1 MSRDA
6 KFPLRGVMKASGAIL
21 RFLNKE
27 CTQSNLQEWQQHQST
42 VLGVKYGKLINIIKT
57 FLKKLPRKYDK
68 MRADW
73 DNGRREYTGFN
84 YPVTVAKAY
93 EMAVRHVGVVAADAG
108 DGRRVFAAARSEGD
122 INDEVRLNAVVD
134 KY

>member
-1 MSRDA
+1 MTTTES
-6 KFPLRGVMKASGAIL
+6 
-21 RFLNKE
+21 
-27 CTQSNLQEWQQHQST
+27 CTVVTLETSYDYTSSLVEHERCWMYQVE
-42 VLGVKYGKLINIIKT
+42 T

-93 EMAVRHVGVVAADAG
+93 KMAVRHVGFVAADVG
-108 DGRRVFAAARSEGD
+108 NGRRISLPLEARGVL
-122 INDEVRLNAVVD
+122 IT
-134 KY
+134 K